1 MSAKGSST
9 FGGALPPGVAFVLSA
24 GERESA
30 SFCGPSDAGAAGGVF
45 SAGRAWANKAALVG
59 GTFVTVGAG
68 GGSVF
73 TVAAAGSGFAGAAAG
88 SDFSGR
94 RGGAGATGDGASGLP
109 GPLAGAVSVAR
120 TGAPRFGEA
129 LEGIIG
135 GGIVARGC
143 AGRGSA

>member
-1 MSAKGSST
+1 M
-9 FGGALPPGVAFVLSA
+9 PPGVAFVLSA

-68 GGSVF
+68 GGSVL

-88 SDFSGR
+88 SGFSGR
-94 RGGAGATGDGASGLP
+94 RGGAGATGDGAGGGLP
-109 GPLAGAVSVAR
+109 GPLEGAVSVAR
-120 TGAPRFGEA
+120 TGAPQFGEA
-129 LEGIIG
+129 LAGIIG

-143 AGRGSA
+143 AGRSSA